1 MSPINFVFGL
11 GLFLFGMSQLEYGIR
26 KLSDVRLRSW
36 LRASTGTS
44 AGSVGTGVLA
54 TALLQSSSM
63 VSLLVLAFASA
74 GLLPFVNAVGIILGA
89 NLGTTITGWAV
100 AIFGFKLNLESL
112 ALPLLGLSAF
122 AVAFTKRETRPNFGA
137 MVGLGIGLAVV
148 RAGNHENQHGS
159 DSRAMGCD
167 IATGS

>member
-1 MSPINFVFGL
+1 MSPINFIFGL

-26 KLSDVRLRSW
+26 KLSDVRLRNW
-36 LRASTGTS
+36 LRASTGSS
-44 AGSVGTGVLA
+44 AGSVGTGVVA

-89 NLGTTITGWAV
+89 NLGTTFTGWLV
-100 AIFGFKLNLESL
+100 AIFGFKLDLESL

-122 AVAFTKRETRPNFGA
+122 ATVFTKA
-137 MVGLGIGLAVV
+137 
-148 RAGNHENQHGS
+148 
-159 DSRAMGCD
+159 
-167 IATGS
+167 